1 MAGGEVVRLQMDSE
15 TGTAKLGGGSA
26 VNLFVGDEAGKSR
39 VYITEGV
46 FGVGED
52 LQVKYGDKNTITGR
66 VEYSDG
72 TYLDLVNG
80 AVVGGNSKAGAF

>member
-1 MAGGEVVRLQMDSE
+1 M
-15 TGTAKLGGGSA
+15 
-26 VNLFVGDEAGKSR
+26 GDEAGKSR
-39 VYITEGV
+39 VYITDGV
-46 FGVGED
+46 LGIGEA
-52 LQVKYGDKNTITGR
+52 LQVKYGEKEGITGR

>member
-1 MAGGEVVRLQMDSE
+1 M
-15 TGTAKLGGGSA
+15 
-26 VNLFVGDEAGKSR
+26 
-39 VYITEGV
+39 
-46 FGVGED
+46 
-52 LQVKYGDKNTITGR
+52 KYGDKNAITGR